1 MMKKLTALMTTLILT
16 LCLASTA
23 VAAYPEKAVTL
34 IVPFGAGGA
43 TDVPARFL
51 ANKLEKK
58 LGQTIVVQ
66 NIAGAGGTQ
75 GMAQV
80 AAAAPDGYT
89 LGYTSIGVVC
99 LQPHVQNIPFGRDS
113 FDFLGMATRQP
124 VVVMSSTKAPWK
136 NFKEMVAEVA
146 KNPNKYIVAITGTGN
161 MTHVPM
167 IELATRFNLKFR
179 YIPYRTTPEIMK
191 DMITGR
197 VHLHADTPVPLSQF
211 DVFGLVQFADERAG
225 NLKFPTAREEGFD
238 KNLSHWQGVVAPKG
252 LPGDV
257 ADKLAGAIR
266 EVVQSPDFIN
276 EMTKMNTRANWMGP
290 ADFKALFEKEF
301 DMYGTVL
308 KELLPS
314 KK

>member
-1 MMKKLTALMTTLILT
+1 MVKRLASLITAAVLT
-16 LCLASTA
+16 LSFAFA
-23 VAAYPEKAVTL
+23 AGAAYPSKPVTM
-34 IVPFGAGGA
+34 IVPFGAGGS

-51 ANKLEKK
+51 ANMLEKK

-80 AAAAPDGYT
+80 SGAAPDGYT
-89 LGYTSIGVVC
+89 LGYAPIGVLC
-99 LQPHVQNIPFGRDS
+99 LQPHVQNVPFGRDS
-113 FDFLGMATRQP
+113 FDFLGMVARQP

-136 NFKEMVAEVA
+136 DFNGMVEEVR

-161 MTHVPM
+161 MTHIPM
-167 IELATRFNLKFR
+167 IELANHFDLKFR

-197 VHLHADTPVPLSQF
+197 VHLHADNPVPLSQF
-211 DVFGLVQFADERAG
+211 DVFGLVQFADKRAD
-225 NLKFPTAREEGFD
+225 NLDFPTTKEVGFD

-252 LPGDV
+252 LPKDV
-257 ADKLAGAIR
+257 ADKLAGLIQ
-266 EVVQSPDFIN
+266 EVVQSPEFAA
-276 EMTKMNTRANWMGP
+276 EMKKMNTRANWMGP
-290 ADFKALFEKEF
+290 ADFTALFQQEF
-301 DMYGTVL
+301 DMFGKVL
-308 KELLPS
+308 RDLMPA